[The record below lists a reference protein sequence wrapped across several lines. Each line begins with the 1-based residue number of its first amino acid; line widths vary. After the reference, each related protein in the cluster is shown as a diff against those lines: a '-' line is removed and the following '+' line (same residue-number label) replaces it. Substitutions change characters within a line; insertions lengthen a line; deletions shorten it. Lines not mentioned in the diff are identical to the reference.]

1 MQPRLRRAAAAATAL
16 SLVLA
21 LAVPAP
27 DIRAL
32 LQGLSEAI
40 PA

>member
-1 MQPRLRRAAAAATAL
+1 VIGINTMVAGG
-16 SLVLA
+16 LA

-32 LQGLSEAI
+32 LQARGEAI

>member
-1 MQPRLRRAAAAATAL
+1 VVAV
-16 SLVLA
+16 SLGGLA
-21 LAVPAP
+21 LAVPVP

-32 LQGLSEAI
+32 LQARGEAI